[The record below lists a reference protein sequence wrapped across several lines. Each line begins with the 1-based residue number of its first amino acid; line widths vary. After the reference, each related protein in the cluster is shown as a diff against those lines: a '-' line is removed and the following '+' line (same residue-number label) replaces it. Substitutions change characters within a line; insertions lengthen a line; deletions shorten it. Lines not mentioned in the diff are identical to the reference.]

1 MLNINFNLYN
11 PKFILW
17 EFTVLLAVDTALP
30 KWCSIS

>member
-1 MLNINFNLYN
+1 M
-11 PKFILW
+11 FILW